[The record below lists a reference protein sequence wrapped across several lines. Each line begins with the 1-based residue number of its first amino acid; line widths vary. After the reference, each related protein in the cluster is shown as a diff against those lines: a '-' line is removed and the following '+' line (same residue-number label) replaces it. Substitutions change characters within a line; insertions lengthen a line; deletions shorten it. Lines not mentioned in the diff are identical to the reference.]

1 VKERV
6 VRSPSFARNTMTQHS
21 GQSRLR
27 LMSGPAA
34 LPNDG
39 ALLARVASGDLG
51 ALGKLYDSYAP
62 MLLRFVRRLGAAE
75 DAEDVVQN
83 VYLRVVRLSAQFDS
97 SVPSARAWL
106 FAIAVRVVQ
115 ERRRSLRRLTHAMTA
130 FATQKQSCPTMVES
144 PAASDLVLCLS
155 KLSLA
160 KRMVLL
166 LAEVEG
172 FSCAEIAEMLDI
184 PVGTVWTRLHH
195 ARRELRTTWGK
206 TP

>member
-1 VKERV
+1 
-6 VRSPSFARNTMTQHS
+6 MTQHS
-21 GQSRLR
+21 GRARLR
-27 LMSGPAA
+27 LLDGGTA

-51 ALGKLYDSYAP
+51 ALGKLYDCYAP
-62 MLLRFVRRLGAAE
+62 MLLRFARRLGAAE

-83 VYLRVVRLSAQFDS
+83 VFLRVVRLAPQFDT

-106 FAIAVRVVQ
+106 FAITVRVVQ
-115 ERRRSLRRLTHAMTA
+115 ERRRSLRRLTNAMKS
-130 FATQKQSCPTMVES
+130 FATQKQSTATNLES
-144 PAASDLVLCLS
+144 PASSDLSLCLS

-160 KRMVLL
+160 KRSVLL

-172 FSCAEIAEMLDI
+172 FSCPEIAEMLEI

-195 ARRELRTTWGK
+195 ARRELRTTWEK

>member
-1 VKERV
+1 M
-6 VRSPSFARNTMTQHS
+6 SQHS
-21 GQSRLR
+21 GRPRLR
-27 LMSGPAA
+27 VVSEPDAA
-34 LPNDG
+34 ASDG

-51 ALGKLYDSYAP
+51 ALARLYDSHAP
-62 MLLRFVRRLGAAE
+62 VLLRFARRLGAAE

-83 VYLRVVRLSAQFDS
+83 VFLRVVRLATHFDTAA
-97 SVPSARAWL
+97 PSARAWL
-106 FAIAVRVVQ
+106 FAITVRVVQ
-115 ERRRSLRRLTHAMTA
+115 ERRRSLRRLTHAMKA
-130 FATQKQSCPTMVES
+130 LALQKLSSPATFES
-144 PAASDLVLCLS
+144 AAASDLAHCLS

-160 KRMVLL
+160 KRSVLL

-172 FSCAEIAEMLDI
+172 FSCPEIAEMLNI

>member
-1 VKERV
+1 
-6 VRSPSFARNTMTQHS
+6 
-21 GQSRLR
+21 
-27 LMSGPAA
+27 
-34 LPNDG
+34 
-39 ALLARVASGDLG
+39 VASGDLG
-51 ALGKLYDSYAP
+51 ALGKLYDCYAP
-62 MLLRFVRRLGAAE
+62 MLLRFARRLGAAE

-83 VYLRVVRLSAQFDS
+83 VFLRVVRLAAQFDTN
-97 SVPSARAWL
+97 VPSARAWL

-115 ERRRSLRRLTHAMTA
+115 ERRRSLRRLTNAMKS
-130 FATQKQSCPTMVES
+130 FATQKQSSPTHLEG
-144 PAASDLVLCLS
+144 PATSDLTLCLS

-160 KRMVLL
+160 KRSVLL

-172 FSCAEIAEMLDI
+172 FSCPEIAEMLDI